1 MTNRIFDDL
10 KELNENAKKLRDS
23 IFENDIFNNATPKQ
37 KETFYRMLSTLI
49 KRTQSYMEEF
59 KDKKHVIETQEF
71 IEKLQKVY
79 PNKDIEFYLNTA
91 QEKLDWYFENE
102 KEEFITACDMV
113 ILWPIRLINERMYR
127 NLFGEVHDSRFDK
140 VFKDVEE
147 DSQEN

>member
-1 MTNRIFDDL
+1 
-10 KELNENAKKLRDS
+10 
-23 IFENDIFNNATPKQ
+23 
-37 KETFYRMLSTLI
+37 
-49 KRTQSYMEEF
+49 MEEF
-59 KDKKHVIETQEF
+59 KDKKHVIETHEF

-79 PNKDIEFYLNTA
+79 PNEDIEFYLNTM

-147 DSQEN
+147 NLQKN